1 MIDPVAR
8 FCPACKYKNEADAL
22 VCVYCGAS
30 LDENPKDKTTEK
42 MAHATG
48 KAPGGHGVL
57 SAIGPIPG
65 MPASGIAVYFVGESK
80 PITTLDLDDFVL
92 GRQVTGASDDI
103 VDLSQYGGLEM
114 GVSRRHA
121 WVRKTV
127 IGYEVVDL
135 NSTNGTWLN
144 EKRLVPNKTYPLN
157 SGDQI
162 RLGQMLLI
170 VLFQTP
176 SGA

>member
-1 MIDPVAR
+1 
-8 FCPACKYKNEADAL
+8 
-22 VCVYCGAS
+22 
-30 LDENPKDKTTEK
+30 LDGEIKDKTTEK
-42 MAHATG
+42 MAHAAGT
-48 KAPGGHGVL
+48 APGGQVL
-57 SAIGPIPG
+57 PSPVGPLSG
-65 MPASGIAVYFVGESK
+65 MPSSGIAVYFVGESK
-80 PITTLDLDDFVL
+80 PITTLDMDDFVL

-114 GVSRRHA
+114 GVSRRHV
-121 WVRKTV
+121 WIRKTV
-127 IGYEVVDL
+127 IGYELVDL

-144 EKRLVPNKTYPLN
+144 EKRLVPNKSYPLN

-176 SGA
+176 GGA

>member
-1 MIDPVAR
+1 MTYPVAR

-22 VCVYCGAS
+22 VCVYCGAV
-30 LDENPKDKTTEK
+30 LDEHPKDKTTEK
-42 MAHATG
+42 MAHTTG
-48 KAPGGHGVL
+48 IAPAGHGVPSPVGPL
-57 SAIGPIPG
+57 SGVP
-65 MPASGIAVYFVGESK
+65 SNGIAVYFVGESK

-127 IGYEVVDL
+127 IGYEIVDL

-144 EKRLVPNKTYPLN
+144 EKRLVPNKTYPLK

-170 VLFQTP
+170 VLFKTP
-176 SGA
+176 DGA